1 MPPFMQ
7 WCQGNSIS
15 LSSEQGA
22 RLRKERKAE
31 IEGGLGWDE
40 EILGK
45 MKQMRAEGS
54 SRRKIG
60 EA

>member
-1 MPPFMQ
+1 MPPFLQ
-7 WCQGNSIS
+7 WCKGNSIS
-15 LSSEQGA
+15 LTGEEGA
-22 RLRKERKAE
+22 RLRRERKAE

-40 EILGK
+40 DMRSK
-45 MKQMRAEGS
+45 MRQMRAEGM